1 MLHTLWS
8 EHLSL
13 HDNFLEADLLQAL
26 REDCKQQ
33 ISTQKPAGRCYSL
46 INQNITDSNSL
57 IMRELY
63 PRVEAA
69 AMAHCAEIDVDWN
82 NLHYQNCQLGFLRKF
97 NQQVSMD
104 AFHEPHHDM
113 AENVFINT
121 ILYVDSDYDTV
132 DHWVGGELIL
142 YKDLSCGQF
151 PRNTVRIRPLANRL
165 IVFSAFN
172 IHRVNPYFGDNPR
185 TAIINCWGL
194 SDLAHL
200 EHRIL

>member
-8 EHLSL
+8 EHMTI
-13 HDNFLEADLLQAL
+13 HDDFLEPDLLSDIKNYC
-26 REDCKQQ
+26 RGQ
-33 ISTQKPAGRCYSL
+33 IATVAPAGRTYSL
-46 INQNITDSNSL
+46 INQSITQSQGI
-57 IMRELY
+57 IMQQLY

-69 AMAHCAEIDVDWN
+69 AMAHCAETDVEWD
-82 NLHYQNCQLGFLRKF
+82 NLRYQNCQLGFLRKF

-113 AENVFINT
+113 AENVYINT
-121 ILYVDSDYDTV
+121 ILYVESDYDTT
-132 DHWVGGELIL
+132 DQWVGGELIL

-151 PRNTVRIRPLANRL
+151 PKNTVRIRPLENRL

-172 IHRVNPYFGDNPR
+172 IHRVNPYFGDTPR

-194 SDLAHL
+194 DDLSHYAN
-200 EHRIL
+200 RIL